1 MKITK
6 KQMKKQ
12 KGMNSITK
20 SNFANGFKPP
30 VYRNMAPA
38 GQLEHFVKVQ
48 KGTPYVNESNFK

>member
-1 MKITK
+1 MKLTK

-20 SNFANGFKPP
+20 SNFAKGFKSPM
-30 VYRNMAPA
+30 YKNIAPA

-48 KGTPYVNESNFK
+48 KGTPYVN